1 MASHKY
7 IDGICWGIVVLT
19 LAVTLLFMNGKAL
32 GLTAVAPEG
41 EDEMFTANDLT
52 ADYDRSAATRI
63 ILSAESAQV
72 QGNGA
77 YFYQGDVYIVSP
89 GKYVLSGALDDGS
102 VIVQAEGDDKIWLY
116 MDGVDLSCQDGAALD
131 VEQAGKVF
139 LTLGDGTVNRLSSG
153 ESYSQEAVSA
163 GIDGTVYSR
172 DDLTIQG
179 SGQLTVEGTYCH
191 GIVCNDD
198 LVITGGRLDIQ
209 AAQDGIHANDSV
221 RVREADIA
229 IRAGD
234 DGVTAQ
240 NDEGTGFFY
249 MESGSLAVSECYEG
263 VEAVCVTIAGGTLD
277 LAPTDDGVN
286 ATGTGEAGYIRVSG
300 GEIRIRN
307 ATGRDADGLDS
318 NGSIYLEGGSV
329 FISLNGQGGNLAID
343 YGSEYGG
350 VCRID
355 GGTILACGSNT
366 MAEAISADSS
376 QGFLMESVTGQ
387 AGCQVTLEAGGQ
399 TLLTEEVPN
408 EFTCL
413 IVSAP
418 GLRVGDSCT
427 LTVGES
433 QQTYTVDNS
442 SDAVSAFGQMGGRFG
457 GFGGGVQQPEGEAP
471 SGGEAPAG
479 MEPPSG
485 GLGEAPGLPEGT
497 VPQDGGGQRPQRGP
511 SLEGEDSGAQNPN
524 GGVEGRWPAFGGGR
538 GDFQGQLPEGDG
550 QLPGMGQLQTEGE
563 APVSMETIRTE
574 ALLVGVSAL
583 VLGIGLAV
591 ALCFRRR

>member
-1 MASHKY
+1 
-7 IDGICWGIVVLT
+7 
-19 LAVTLLFMNGKAL
+19 
-32 GLTAVAPEG
+32 
-41 EDEMFTANDLT
+41 
-52 ADYDRSAATRI
+52 
-63 ILSAESAQV
+63 
-72 QGNGA
+72 
-77 YFYQGDVYIVSP
+77 
-89 GKYVLSGALDDGS
+89 
-102 VIVQAEGDDKIWLY
+102 
-116 MDGVDLSCQDGAALD
+116 
-131 VEQAGKVF
+131 
-139 LTLGDGTVNRLSSG
+139 
-153 ESYSQEAVSA
+153 
-163 GIDGTVYSR
+163 
-172 DDLTIQG
+172 
-179 SGQLTVEGTYCH
+179 
-191 GIVCNDD
+191 
-198 LVITGGRLDIQ
+198 
-209 AAQDGIHANDSV
+209 
-221 RVREADIA
+221 
-229 IRAGD
+229 
-234 DGVTAQ
+234 
-240 NDEGTGFFY
+240 
-249 MESGSLAVSECYEG
+249 
-263 VEAVCVTIAGGTLD
+263 
-277 LAPTDDGVN
+277 
-286 ATGTGEAGYIRVSG
+286 
-300 GEIRIRN
+300 
-307 ATGRDADGLDS
+307 
-318 NGSIYLEGGSV
+318 
-329 FISLNGQGGNLAID
+329 
-343 YGSEYGG
+343 
-350 VCRID
+350 
-355 GGTILACGSNT
+355 
-366 MAEAISADSS
+366 
-376 QGFLMESVTGQ
+376 MESVTGQ

-485 GLGEAPGLPEGT
+485 GLDEAPGLPEGT

-524 GGVEGRWPAFGGGR
+524 GGVEGRWPAFGGG
-538 GDFQGQLPEGDG
+538 PEGDG

>member
-7 IDGICWGIVVLT
+7 IDRICWGIVALT

-63 ILSAESAQV
+63 SLNGESAQV

-89 GKYVLSGALDDGS
+89 GKYVLSGAIDDGS

-116 MDGVDLSCQDGAALD
+116 LDGVDLSCSDGAALD
-131 VEQAGKVF
+131 IEQAGKVF
-139 LTLGDGTVNRLSSG
+139 LTLGDGTVNRLSAG

-163 GIDGTVYSR
+163 GIDGTIYSR

-198 LVITGGRLDIQ
+198 LVITGGSLDIQ
-209 AAQDGIHANDSV
+209 AAQDGLHANDSV
-221 RVREADIA
+221 RIREADIV

-234 DGVTAQ
+234 DGATAQ
-240 NDEGTGFFY
+240 NDEETGFFY
-249 MESGSLAVSECYEG
+249 MESGSLTVSECYEG
-263 VEAVCVTIAGGTLD
+263 IEAVRVTIAGGTLG
-277 LAPTDDGVN
+277 LAPTDDGGN

-300 GEIRIRN
+300 GDIRIRN
-307 ATGRDADGLDS
+307 AAGRDADGLDS

-350 VCRID
+350 ICRID
-355 GGTILACGSNT
+355 GGTLLACGSNT

-376 QGFLMESVTGQ
+376 QGFLMEGVTGQ
-387 AGCQVTLEAGGQ
+387 AGCRVTLEAGGQ
-399 TLLTEEVPN
+399 TLLTEEVPY

-457 GFGGGVQQPEGEAP
+457 GFGGGMQLPEGEAP
-471 SGGEAPAG
+471 SGGDAPAG

-485 GLGEAPGLPEGT
+485 GLGEAPSLPEGT

-511 SLEGEDSGAQNPN
+511 GVEGEDSGDQNPN
-524 GGVEGRWPAFGGGR
+524 GGMEGRWPAFGGGR
-538 GDFQGQLPEGDG
+538 GNLQGQLPEGDG
-550 QLPGMGQLQTEGE
+550 QLPGRQLQTERE
-563 APVSMETIRTE
+563 APVSMERNWT
-574 ALLVGVSAL
+574 AVLLVGVSAL
-583 VLGIGLAV
+583 ILGIGLAV

>member
-1 MASHKY
+1 MARHKY
-7 IDGICWGIVVLT
+7 IDGICWGIVALT
-19 LAVTLLFMNGKAL
+19 LAATLLFMNGKAL

-41 EDEMFTANDLT
+41 EEEIFTANDLT

-63 ILSAESAQV
+63 ILSGDSARV

-116 MDGVDLSCQDGAALD
+116 LDGVDLFCQDGAALD
-131 VEQAGKVF
+131 IEQAGKVF

-163 GIDGTVYSR
+163 GIDGTVYAR

-179 SGQLTVEGTYCH
+179 AGQLTVEGAYCH

-209 AAQDGIHANDSV
+209 AAQDGLHANDSV

-234 DGVTAQ
+234 DGVTVQ

-249 MESGSLAVSECYEG
+249 MESGSLTVSECYEG
-263 VEAVCVTIAGGTLD
+263 IEAVCVTIAGGTLD
-277 LAPTDDGVN
+277 LAPTDDGIN
-286 ATGTGEAGYIRVSG
+286 ATGTGETGYIRVSG
-300 GEIRIRN
+300 GDIRICN
-307 ATGRDADGLDS
+307 AAGRDADGLDS

-329 FISLNGQGGNLAID
+329 FISLNGQGANLAID

-376 QGFLMESVTGQ
+376 QGFLMEGVTGQ

-399 TLLTEEVPN
+399 TLLTEEVPY

-418 GLRVGDSCT
+418 GLQVGDSCT
-427 LTVGES
+427 LTVGETR
-433 QQTYTVDNS
+433 QTYTVDNS

-457 GFGGGVQQPEGEAP
+457 GFGGGMQSPEGEAP

-479 MEPPSG
+479 VEPPSG
-485 GLGEAPGLPEGT
+485 GLGEASGLPEGT
-497 VPQDGGGQRPQRGP
+497 APQDGGGQRPQRGP
-511 SLEGEDSGAQNPN
+511 GVEGEDSGAQNPN
-524 GGVEGRWPAFGGGR
+524 GGMEGRWPAFGGGR
-538 GDFQGQLPEGDG
+538 GDLQGQLPEGDG
-550 QLPGMGQLQTEGE
+550 QLPSRQLQTEGE
-563 APVSMETIRTE
+563 PPVSMEMNWTA
-574 ALLVGVSAL
+574 ALLVGVSVL
-583 VLGIGLAV
+583 VLGMGLAA